1 MDTNFVII
9 VIREKLYKI
18 ASAMAIGNSNGV
30 MIKIYTRLCHIIG
43 DDYFNMMKSYINIR
57 KNFKG
62 FTKLI
67 ITLLF
72 KF

>member
-1 MDTNFVII
+1 MDTNFVIL
-9 VIREKLYKI
+9 VIREKLYKV
-18 ASAMAIGNSNGV
+18 ASAMAIGNSNWV

-57 KNFKG
+57 KFFKG